1 MKKARNILLLVLIM
15 FSMTFTMTV
24 NAEDLGAEPKTVA
37 ELTEA
42 DFNRIVPNSID
53 VTMTKTE
60 YAEFTIDN
68 EDLSKKDLLEEEIN
82 TKLISLFNDDVYFL
96 ESEDITVAP
105 FLIAVGYGNGE
116 IEKANILINSF
127 SKTITINF
135 TKESNYS
142 AEDETYVKNALNNF
156 KFAKYKNAYSNTE
169 HDAVFTMY
177 NIDDENGFNEWTPDT
192 YDFNKLLND
201 SSITTKKR
209 IASGLWWG
217 STPWGLGNA
226 VYFYKNDVL
235 YATKFIYNL
244 AAYGT
249 TLDNGTP
256 INMAKLDEE
265 FNKEIYEEMAKE
277 MNNRGF
283 DNIIGAYEITAYGT
297 TSDSMK
303 VSFTLGTDYNGKE
316 VQILHKKS
324 DNTYEIFTTT
334 VENGKATITVNEF
347 SPFMIALG
355 NNNNS
360 TNVEPSNVN
369 VAPNNAQTSS
379 IDVVLYSIL
388 AIGSLLGITYIAIKN
403 RKKVA

>member
-1 MKKARNILLLVLIM
+1 
-15 FSMTFTMTV
+15 MTV